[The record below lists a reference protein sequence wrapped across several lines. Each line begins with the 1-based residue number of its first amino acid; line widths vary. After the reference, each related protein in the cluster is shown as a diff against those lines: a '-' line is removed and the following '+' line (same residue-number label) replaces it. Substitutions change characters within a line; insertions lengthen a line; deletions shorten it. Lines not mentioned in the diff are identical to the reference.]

1 MNTLRVESNLS
12 DDLEALIRE
21 VIGCCVA
28 VHRELGPGLLEKVYP
43 RAIGVELDDRGI
55 SYSTEKTVPIRY
67 RERLLCLQRIDLLVD
82 DRLVVEVKSVE
93 RLHPVH
99 VAQMINYLHLT
110 STRAGLL
117 INFNVPLLKQGIRRI
132 VL

>member
-1 MNTLRVESNLS
+1 MNALRVTSSLP
-12 DDLEALIRE
+12 DDLDSLIRE

-28 VHRELGPGLLEKVYP
+28 VHRELGPGLLEGVYP
-43 RAIGVELDDRGI
+43 RAIAMDLDERGI
-55 SYSTEKTVPIRY
+55 RYSTEKTVAIRY
-67 RERLLCLQRIDLLVD
+67 RGRVLCYQRIDLLVD

-93 RLHPVH
+93 HLIPIHI
-99 VAQMINYLHLT
+99 AQVINYLRVT
-110 STRAGLL
+110 GTRAGLL